1 MNRDQLAHVL
11 RAAATIAADG
21 DILVIGSQAIL
32 GSYDADDLP
41 PEATM
46 SVEADIAFWN
56 DPDDAKADLVD
67 GGIGELSSFHETFG
81 YYGQGVSVSTAHLPA
96 GWRDRVVAYDRA
108 DAAPSSAVCL
118 EAHDLVVSK
127 LVAGREKDL
136 PFAAALIA
144 ANLVDAETL
153 IERAGTI
160 ESPEAV
166 RNVVRER
173 IRRCAGAAR
182 PE

>member
-1 MNRDQLAHVL
+1 M
-11 RAAATIAADG
+11 DG
-21 DILVIGSQAIL
+21 EILVIGSQAIL
-32 GSYDADDLP
+32 GSYEAEQLP

-46 SVEADIAFWN
+46 SVEADLAFWD

-67 GGIGELSSFHETFG
+67 GVIGELSAFQEAYG
-81 YYGQGVSVSTAHLPA
+81 YYAQGVSVSTAHLPA
-96 GWRDRVVAYDRA
+96 GWRDRVVAYDRPE
-108 DAAPSSAVCL
+108 AAPSSAVCL

-136 PFAAALIA
+136 PFAAALLA
-144 ANLVDAETL
+144 ADLVDVDTL

-160 ESPEAV
+160 DSPEAV
-166 RNVVRER
+166 RNAIRAR